1 MSVRF
6 RYLSGHLQYNNE
18 EQLVLGLG
26 HDIKTIGDEN
36 ATNLLVFNVLFKVKI
51 ITVGFLP
58 TLLSKVVAFYRI

>member
-6 RYLSGHLQYNNE
+6 MYLSGHLQYNNE

-51 ITVGFLP
+51 IYSWLSTYLVIKSSRFL
-58 TLLSKVVAFYRI
+58 